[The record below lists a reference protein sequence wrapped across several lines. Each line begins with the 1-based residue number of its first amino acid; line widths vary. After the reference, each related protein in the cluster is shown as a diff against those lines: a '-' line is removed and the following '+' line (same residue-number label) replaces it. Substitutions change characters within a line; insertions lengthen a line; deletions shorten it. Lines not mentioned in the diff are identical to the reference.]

1 MLKVQVRA
9 AADNEL
15 RMLLKTIGAPTRSWL
30 PRPGP
35 GRRGSQ
41 CLSQLSHG
49 LTGRCRT
56 TAPMPDIW
64 QDADLR
70 IRIPVHWPDARHW
83 STDQMMALH
92 CLPLARGVRFPRP
105 GPRGLLAHAPGRLGG
120 AHRVHRRTLRHAGT
134 SWPAGVHPGLVRRG
148 LLRLGGVGGRP
159 RTRTVRGAGKAAT
172 APRPPP
178 PGGRLRRRLPGS
190 PSPGPQAW
198 TPRLGRCPKGMCA
211 PARASR
217 QRRSGSHQVAQWP
230 PS

>member
-49 LTGRCRT
+49 LTGRYRT
-56 TAPMPDIW
+56 TAPMPDTW

-70 IRIPVHWPDARHW
+70 IRIPAHWPDARHW

-159 RTRTVRGAGKAAT
+159 VLGRYGRGRRRQRLDRRRQAVDCGGDCLDRLHLGLKPGRRGWVAVRRGCV
-172 APRPPP
+172 
-178 PGGRLRRRLPGS
+178 RLREHLV
-190 PSPGPQAW
+190 
-198 TPRLGRCPKGMCA
+198 
-211 PARASR
+211 
-217 QRRSGSHQVAQWP
+217 SGGQVVIR
-230 PS
+230 

>member
-1 MLKVQVRA
+1 MLNLTSKWVHPQSGSR
-9 AADNEL
+9 
-15 RMLLKTIGAPTRSWL
+15 GL
-30 PRPGP
+30 PR
-35 GRRGSQ
+35 
-41 CLSQLSHG
+41 
-49 LTGRCRT
+49 
-56 TAPMPDIW
+56 
-64 QDADLR
+64 DLR
-70 IRIPVHWPDARHW
+70 SMGPPGSGGCSQIPGEDFYRGDFQPRHGIPRIGRGRDLHWGISHALARH
-83 STDQMMALH
+83 TALIYGSDGGSS
-92 CLPLARGVRFPRP
+92 LPAAGSRGPISASRASRSAGSRSRSAVPCSR
-105 GPRGLLAHAPGRLGG
+105 A
-120 AHRVHRRTLRHAGT
+120 HRRTLRHAGT

-148 LLRLGGVGGRP
+148 LLRLGGVGGRA